1 MLKQK
6 LQTHQIILLVMSG
19 IVFIMGIMLIIA
31 PAAIYPDPSKGF
43 QVMRSM
49 ELGSA
54 FNIVVKPN
62 QNDISKNTS
71 EFLAWWSPGQYLV
84 PYFFKLIFGV
94 NTGQASSIVTLLFS
108 LSGIFGF
115 YYFFKK
121 AGFTPMISV
130 LSVLFI
136 IIQLSFFT
144 PYVFYNGGEV
154 LLFGYTGWF
163 LCGCMAFEKVNWK
176 LAVFISVAGIIGFIC
191 KSSFLWMLAAGCC
204 FLWFRL
210 SLGTKAISGWIKNG
224 LWIGIPAI
232 LSLLTISH
240 FYLSKG
246 GNPSTVHGS
255 IKLAWETFGF
265 PLASPILTAFSIDDL
280 TNGLLFHDDPP
291 MFTYFWGVVIVLI
304 CAILSILLIWF
315 IVKKVPYKNYVLL
328 LLVFYVVMVLFFG
341 QSFLRQANIS
351 YEARHLRL
359 IGLIIAPGIIYLI
372 SGLQTGYKYLFYF
385 VCFVIAYSSYKYFVP
400 SYFQNKNTSAHGYS
414 GIAQLFIDQPSLN
427 YIRNLDKQNT
437 NAIFVVTSPDLSLE
451 IEHNRTI
458 TVEAIGPD
466 VAIDFDDYVY
476 KGHAGPLYI
485 VLPSDYIGPKS
496 TIMRKCFPGYKGFKM
511 TMLSNQF
518 ILWEAK

>member
-1 MLKQK
+1 MLKKK
-6 LQTHQIILLVMSG
+6 LQAHQIILLVISG
-19 IVFIMGIMLIIA
+19 IVLIMGIMLIIA

-43 QVMRSM
+43 QVMRAM

-54 FNIVVKPN
+54 FNISIKPD

-108 LSGIFGF
+108 LSGIYGF

-121 AGFTPMISV
+121 AGFTPMISA

-136 IIQLSFFT
+136 VIQLSFFT
-144 PYVFYNGGEV
+144 PYVFYNGGEL

-163 LCGCMAFEKVNWK
+163 LFGCMAIEKLSWK
-176 LAVFISVAGIIGFIC
+176 LAAFIFAAGIIGFIC

-210 SLGTKAISGWIKNG
+210 SLGAKDIVNWIKNG
-224 LWIGIPAI
+224 LWIGIPAV

-280 TNGLLFHDDPP
+280 TNGLLFHDDAP
-291 MFTYFWGVVIVLI
+291 MFNYFWSLIIVLV
-304 CAILSILLIWF
+304 CAVLSVLLIWF
-315 IVKKVPYKNYVLL
+315 IVKKVPNKNYALL
-328 LLVFYVVMVLFFG
+328 LVVFYVVAVLFFG

-359 IGLIIAPGIIYLI
+359 IGLIVAPGIIYLI

-427 YIRNLDKQNT
+427 YIRDLDRQNT

-511 TMLSNQF
+511 TMLSNQY

>member
-6 LQTHQIILLVMSG
+6 LQPHQIILLVMSG

-54 FNIVVKPN
+54 FNIVVKPD

-71 EFLAWWSPGQYLV
+71 EFLSWWSPGQYLV
-84 PYFFKLIFGV
+84 PYFFKLILGV

-121 AGFTPMISV
+121 AGFTPMISA

-136 IIQLSFFT
+136 VIQLSFFT

-163 LCGCMAFEKVNWK
+163 LYGCIAIEKISWK
-176 LAVFISVAGIIGFIC
+176 LAVFIFVAGIIGFIC

-224 LWIGIPAI
+224 LWIGIPAV

-291 MFTYFWGVVIVLI
+291 IFTYFWGIIIVLI
-304 CAILSILLIWF
+304 CAALSILLIWF

-328 LLVFYVVMVLFFG
+328 LVVFYVVMVLFFG

-359 IGLIIAPGIIYLI
+359 IGLIVAPGIIYLI
-372 SGLQTGYKYLFYF
+372 SGLKSGYKYLFYF

-427 YIRNLDKQNT
+427 YIRNLDRQNT
-437 NAIFVVTSPDLSLE
+437 NAIFVFTSPDLSLE

-458 TVEAIGPD
+458 AVEAIGPD
-466 VAIDFDDYVY
+466 VAIDFDEYVY

-496 TIMRKCFPGYKGFKM
+496 TILRKCFPGYKGFKM
-511 TMLSNQF
+511 TMLSNAY

>member
-6 LQTHQIILLVMSG
+6 LQAHQIILLVMSG

-54 FNIVVKPN
+54 FNIVVKPD
-62 QNDISKNTS
+62 QNDISRNTS

-84 PYFFKLIFGV
+84 PYFFKLILGV

-108 LSGIFGF
+108 LSGIYGF
-115 YYFFKK
+115 YFFFKK
-121 AGFTPMISV
+121 AGFTPMISA

-136 IIQLSFFT
+136 VIQLSFFT
-144 PYVFYNGGEV
+144 PYVFYNGGEL

-163 LCGCMAFEKVNWK
+163 LYGCIAFEKTSWK
-176 LAVFISVAGIIGFIC
+176 LAVFIFAAGIIGFIC

-210 SLGTKAISGWIKNG
+210 SLGTKDIVNWVKNG
-224 LWIGIPAI
+224 LWIGIPAV

-291 MFTYFWGVVIVLI
+291 MFTYFWGIIIVLI
-304 CAILSILLIWF
+304 CAALSILLIWF
-315 IVKKVPYKNYVLL
+315 ILKKVPYKNYVLL
-328 LLVFYVVMVLFFG
+328 LVVFYVVMVLFFG

-359 IGLIIAPGIIYLI
+359 IGLIAAPGIIYLV

-427 YIRNLDKQNT
+427 YIHNLDRQNT
-437 NAIFVVTSPDLSLE
+437 DAIFVFTSPDLSLE

-458 TVEAIGPD
+458 TVESIGPD
-466 VAIDFDDYVY
+466 VAIDFDEYVY

-485 VLPSDYIGPKS
+485 ILPSDYIGPKS

-511 TMLSNQF
+511 TMLSNQY

>member
-6 LQTHQIILLVMSG
+6 LQPHQIILLVMSG
-19 IVFIMGIMLIIA
+19 IVLIMGIMLIIA

-54 FNIVVKPN
+54 FNISIKPD

-84 PYFFKLIFGV
+84 PYIFKLFLGV

-108 LSGIFGF
+108 LSGIYGF
-115 YYFFKK
+115 YFFFKK
-121 AGFTPMISV
+121 AGFTPMISA

-136 IIQLSFFT
+136 VIQLSFFT
-144 PYVFYNGGEV
+144 PYVFYNGGEL

-163 LCGCMAFEKVNWK
+163 LYGCMAIEKASWK
-176 LAVFISVAGIIGFIC
+176 LAVFLFIAGILGFIF

-204 FLWFRL
+204 FLWISL
-210 SLGTKAISGWIKNG
+210 SSGTKNVITWIKNG
-224 LWIGIPAI
+224 LWIGIPAV

-246 GNPSTVHGS
+246 ANPSTVHGS

-280 TNGLLFHDDPP
+280 TNGLLFHDDAP
-291 MFTYFWGVVIVLI
+291 MFNYFWSLIIVLA
-304 CAILSILLIWF
+304 CAVLSILLIRF
-315 IVKKVPYKNYVLL
+315 IVKKLPYKNYVLL
-328 LLVFYVVMVLFFG
+328 LIVFYAVSVLFFG

-359 IGLIIAPGIIYLI
+359 IGLIAAPGIIYLV
-372 SGLQTGYKYLFYF
+372 SGLQAGYKYFFYF
-385 VCFVIAYSSYKYFVP
+385 VCFIIAYSSYKYFVP

-427 YIRNLDKQNT
+427 YIRNLDRQNT
-437 NAIFVVTSPDLSLE
+437 NAIFVFISPDLSLE

-466 VAIDFDDYVY
+466 VAINFDDYVY

-511 TMLSNQF
+511 TMLSNQS
-518 ILWEAK
+518 ILWEAR

>member
-6 LQTHQIILLVMSG
+6 LQAHQIILLVVSG
-19 IVFIMGIMLIIA
+19 IVFIMGVMLIIA

-54 FNIVVKPN
+54 FNISVKPN

-94 NTGQASSIVTLLFS
+94 NTGRASSIVTLLFS

-121 AGFTPMISV
+121 AGFTPMISA

-136 IIQLSFFT
+136 FIQVSFFT

-154 LLFGYTGWF
+154 LLLGYTGWF
-163 LCGCMAFEKVNWK
+163 LYGCVAFEKISLK
-176 LAVFISVAGIIGFIC
+176 MAVFLFTAGIIGFIC
-191 KSSFLWMLAAGCC
+191 KSSFLWMLAAACC
-204 FLWFRL
+204 FLWIRF
-210 SLGTKAISGWIKNG
+210 SIGTKDLATWIKNG
-224 LWIGIPAI
+224 IWIGIPAI
-232 LSLLTISH
+232 LSLLTINH

-255 IKLAWETFGF
+255 VKLAWETFGF

-280 TNGLLFHDDPP
+280 TNGLLFHDDTP
-291 MFTYFWGVVIVLI
+291 MFSYVWGVIIVLV
-304 CAILSILLIWF
+304 CALLSILLIRF
-315 IVKKVPYKNYVLL
+315 VVKKVPYKHYALL
-328 LLVFYVVMVLFFG
+328 LTVFYVVAVLFFG

-359 IGLIIAPGIIYLI
+359 IGLIAAPGIIYLV
-372 SGLQTGYKYLFYF
+372 SELQRGFKYLFYF

-400 SYFQNKNTSAHGYS
+400 SYFQNKNISARGYS

-437 NAIFVVTSPDLSLE
+437 NAIFVFNSPDLSLE

-458 TVEAIGPD
+458 TVEDIGPE
-466 VAIDFDDYVY
+466 VAIDYDDYVY

-485 VLPSDYIGPKS
+485 VLPSNYLGPKS

-511 TMLSNQF
+511 TMLSNDY

>member
-6 LQTHQIILLVMSG
+6 LQAHQIILLIISG
-19 IVFIMGIMLIIA
+19 IVLIMGIMLIVA

-54 FNIVVKPN
+54 FNIVVKPD
-62 QNDISKNTS
+62 QNDISRNTS

-108 LSGIFGF
+108 LSGIYGF
-115 YYFFKK
+115 YFFFKK
-121 AGFTPMISV
+121 AGFTPMISA

-136 IIQLSFFT
+136 VIQLSFFT
-144 PYVFYNGGEV
+144 PYVFYNGGEL

-163 LCGCMAFEKVNWK
+163 LYGCMAIEKASWK
-176 LAVFISVAGIIGFIC
+176 LAVFLFIAGILGFIC

-204 FLWFRL
+204 FLWIRL
-210 SLGTKAISGWIKNG
+210 SLGTKDIINWIKNG
-224 LWIGIPAI
+224 VWIGIPAV
-232 LSLLTISH
+232 LSLFTIYH

-246 GNPSTVHGS
+246 GNPSSGGGS
-255 IKLAWETFGF
+255 IKLVWETFGF
-265 PLASPILTAFSIDDL
+265 PLASPLLTAFSIDDL
-280 TNGLLFHDDPP
+280 TNGLLFHDDAP
-291 MFTYFWGVVIVLI
+291 MFNYFWSVIIVLA
-304 CAILSILLIWF
+304 CAVLSILLIWF
-315 IVKKVPYKNYVLL
+315 IIKKVPNKNYVLL
-328 LLVFYVVMVLFFG
+328 LIVFYAVAVLFFG
-341 QSFLRQANIS
+341 QSFLRQAYIS

-359 IGLIIAPGIIYLI
+359 IGLIAAPGIVYLV

-437 NAIFVVTSPDLSLE
+437 NAIFVFTSPDLSLE

-458 TVEAIGPD
+458 TVESIGPD
-466 VAIDFDDYVY
+466 VAIDFDEYVY

-485 VLPSDYIGPKS
+485 ILPSDYIGPKS

-511 TMLSNQF
+511 TMLSNQY

>member
-6 LQTHQIILLVMSG
+6 LQAHQIILLIISG
-19 IVFIMGIMLIIA
+19 IVLIMGIMLIIA

-54 FNIVVKPN
+54 FNISVKPD

-121 AGFTPMISV
+121 AGFTPMISA

-136 IIQLSFFT
+136 VIQLSFFT

-163 LCGCMAFEKVNWK
+163 LYGCVAFEKVSWK
-176 LAVFISVAGIIGFIC
+176 LAVFIFAAGIIGFIC
-191 KSSFLWMLAAGCC
+191 KSSFLWMHAAGCC

-210 SLGTKAISGWIKNG
+210 SLDNKAIVNWIKNG

-291 MFTYFWGVVIVLI
+291 MFSYLWGVIIVLI
-304 CAILSILLIWF
+304 CAALSILLIWV

-328 LLVFYVVMVLFFG
+328 LVVFYVVSVLFFG

-359 IGLIIAPGIIYLI
+359 IGLIVAPGIIYLI

-385 VCFVIAYSSYKYFVP
+385 VCFVIAYSGYKYFVP

-414 GIAQLFIDQPSLN
+414 GIAQMFIDQPSLN

-466 VAIDFDDYVY
+466 VAIDFDEYVY

-485 VLPSDYIGPKS
+485 ILPSDYIGPKS

-511 TMLSNQF
+511 TMLSNNY

>member
-6 LQTHQIILLVMSG
+6 LQTHQIILLVISG
-19 IVFIMGIMLIIA
+19 IVLIMGIMLIVA

-54 FNIVVKPN
+54 FNIGIKPD

-84 PYFFKLIFGV
+84 PYFFKLTFGV

-121 AGFTPMISV
+121 AGFTPIISV

-136 IIQLSFFT
+136 VIQLSFFT

-163 LCGCMAFEKVNWK
+163 LYGCMAFEKISWK
-176 LAVFISVAGIIGFIC
+176 LAVFLFAAGIIGFIC

-210 SLGTKAISGWIKNG
+210 SSGSKDIGNWIKNG
-224 LWIGIPAI
+224 LWIGIPAA

-265 PLASPILTAFSIDDL
+265 PLAAPILTAFSIDDL
-280 TNGLLFHDDPP
+280 TNGLLFHDDAP
-291 MFTYFWGVVIVLI
+291 MFSYFWGIIIVLA
-304 CAILSILLIWF
+304 CAVLSILLIRF

-328 LLVFYVVMVLFFG
+328 LIVFYVVSVLFFG

-359 IGLIIAPGIIYLI
+359 MGLVLAPGIIYLI
-372 SGLQTGYKYLFYF
+372 SGLQAGYRYLFYF
-385 VCFVIAYSSYKYFVP
+385 VCFVIGYSSYKYFIP
-400 SYFQNKNTSAHGYS
+400 SYFQNKNISARGYS

-437 NAIFVVTSPDLSLE
+437 NAIFVFNSPDLSLE

-458 TVEAIGPD
+458 TVETIGAE
-466 VAIDFDDYVY
+466 VAIDYDDYVY

-511 TMLSNQF
+511 TMLSNQY

>member
-6 LQTHQIILLVMSG
+6 LQAHQIILLVVSG
-19 IVFIMGIMLIIA
+19 IVFIMGVMLIIA

-54 FNIVVKPN
+54 FNISVKPN

-94 NTGQASSIVTLLFS
+94 NTGRASSIVTLLFS

-115 YYFFKK
+115 YCFFKK
-121 AGFTPMISV
+121 AGFTPIISA

-136 IIQLSFFT
+136 FIQVSFFT

-154 LLFGYTGWF
+154 LLLGYTGWF
-163 LCGCMAFEKVNWK
+163 LYGCVAFEKISWK
-176 LAVFISVAGIIGFIC
+176 MAVFLFAAGIIGFIC
-191 KSSFLWMLAAGCC
+191 KSSFLWMLAAACC
-204 FLWFRL
+204 FLWIRF
-210 SLGTKAISGWIKNG
+210 SIGTKDIVTWIKNG
-224 LWIGIPAI
+224 IWIGIPAV
-232 LSLLTISH
+232 LSLLTINH

-280 TNGLLFHDDPP
+280 TNGLLFHDDTPI
-291 MFTYFWGVVIVLI
+291 FSYVWGVIIVLV
-304 CAILSILLIWF
+304 CALLSILLIRF
-315 IVKKVPYKNYVLL
+315 VVKKVPYKHYALL
-328 LLVFYVVMVLFFG
+328 LTVFYGVAVLFFG

-359 IGLIIAPGIIYLI
+359 IGLIAAPGIIYLV
-372 SGLQTGYKYLFYF
+372 SELQRGFKYLFYF

-400 SYFQNKNTSAHGYS
+400 GYFQNKNISARGYS

-437 NAIFVVTSPDLSLE
+437 NAIFVFNSPDLSLE

-458 TVEAIGPD
+458 TVEDIGPE
-466 VAIDFDDYVY
+466 VAIDYDDYVY

-485 VLPSDYIGPKS
+485 VLPSNYLGPKS

-511 TMLSNQF
+511 TMLSNDY

>member
-6 LQTHQIILLVMSG
+6 LQTHQIILLVISG

-49 ELGSA
+49 ELGST
-54 FNIVVKPN
+54 FNISVKPD

-84 PYFFKLIFGV
+84 PYFFKLIFGA
-94 NTGQASSIVTLLFS
+94 NTGRASSIVTLLFS

-121 AGFTPMISV
+121 AGFTPMISA

-136 IIQLSFFT
+136 VIQLSFFT

-154 LLFGYTGWF
+154 LLFGYSGWF
-163 LCGCMAFEKVNWK
+163 LYGCLAIEKTNWK
-176 LAVFISVAGIIGFIC
+176 LTVFLFIGGILGFIC
-191 KSSFLWMLAAGCC
+191 KSSFLWMYAATCL
-204 FLWFRL
+204 FLWFRF
-210 SLGTKAISGWIKNG
+210 SMGTKDIIRWIKNG
-224 LWIGIPAI
+224 IWIGVPAV
-232 LSLLTISH
+232 LSLFMIYH

-246 GNPSTVHGS
+246 ANPSSITGG
-255 IKLAWETFGF
+255 IKLVWETFGF
-265 PLASPILTAFSIDDL
+265 PLASPILTAFSVDDL

-291 MFTYFWGVVIVLI
+291 MFTYFWGVIIVLI
-304 CAILSILLIWF
+304 CAVLSILLIWF
-315 IVKKVPYKNYVLL
+315 IVKKVPHKNYAL
-328 LLVFYVVMVLFFG
+328 LLVVFYVISVLFFG

-359 IGLIIAPGIIYLI
+359 IGLIAAPGIIYLV
-372 SGLQTGYKYLFYF
+372 SRLQTGYKYLFYF
-385 VCFVIAYSSYKYFVP
+385 ICFVIAYSSYKYFVP
-400 SYFQNKNTSAHGYS
+400 SYFQNKNIGARGYS

-427 YIRNLDKQNT
+427 YIRNLDKQNN
-437 NAIFVVTSPDLSLE
+437 NAIFVFNSPDLSLE
-451 IEHNRTI
+451 IERNRTI
-458 TVEAIGPD
+458 TVETIGAE
-466 VAIDFDDYVY
+466 VAIDYDDYVY
-476 KGHAGPLYI
+476 NGHAGPLYI
-485 VLPSDYIGPKS
+485 VLPADYIGPKS
-496 TIMRKCFPGYKGFKM
+496 TIMRKCFPGYTGFKM
-511 TMLSNQF
+511 TMLSNDY

>member
-54 FNIVVKPN
+54 FNIVVKPD

-121 AGFTPMISV
+121 AGFTPMISA

-136 IIQLSFFT
+136 IIQLSFST

-163 LCGCMAFEKVNWK
+163 LYGCIAFEKVSWK
-176 LAVFISVAGIIGFIC
+176 LAVFIFVAGIIGFIC

-291 MFTYFWGVVIVLI
+291 MFTYFWGVVIVLV

-359 IGLIIAPGIIYLI
+359 IGLIVAPGIIYLI

-427 YIRNLDKQNT
+427 YIRNLDRQNT

-458 TVEAIGPD
+458 TVDEIGPD
-466 VAIDFDDYVY
+466 VAIDYEDYVY

-511 TMLSNQF
+511 TMLSNSY